1 MAIDS
6 SNEPLIRV
14 RRTDGGNYVADFG
27 KLDAKGKFAQESTST
42 AGGFPFVQAQV
53 SLYLAQEL
61 KK

>member
-1 MAIDS
+1 
-6 SNEPLIRV
+6 
-14 RRTDGGNYVADFG
+14 VADFG

-42 AGGFPFVQAQV
+42 AGSFPFVQAQV